1 MSVTLTQPI
10 YQSSSFGW
18 MSIVR
23 LGLVQAAIGAIV
35 VMTTSTLNRIMVV
48 ELALPASLPGLLV
61 AIHYFIQVIRPRMG
75 FESDIGGKRTPWIIG
90 GVGLLALGGFGAAIA
105 TTLMGFHLVIGIAAA
120 IVAFFLIGIGVSM
133 SGTSLLALLAK
144 GVSDERRAAAATTV
158 WLMMIFGFALTSGIA
173 GKFLDPYS
181 PEKVILISG
190 MISSIACGITVLA
203 LYRLEG
209 HELEMKRSI
218 AVEKILFRKALT
230 DILADPDTKKFTIFI
245 FLSMFAFSAQDL
257 ILEPFAGMVFKYSLG
272 ETTSLSGIQ
281 HSGVL
286 TGMLLVAVC
295 GSSRLRPYFGS
306 LRSWMIYG
314 CLASALAMLGL
325 SIAGILEGEWP
336 LKLNVFI
343 LGLANGSFSI
353 AAIASMMRLAVVG
366 GGGKEGVRIG
376 LWGGAQAIAFGLGGL
391 LGAGASDL
399 ARSIFSNPAT
409 AYSSV
414 FFIEAILFVASAYMA
429 SLVESKNS
437 SASGTR

>member
-1 MSVTLTQPI
+1 MSIAIAQAVTRHST
-10 YQSSSFGW
+10 FGW
-18 MSIVR
+18 LSIVR
-23 LGLVQAAIGAIV
+23 LGLVQASIGAIV

-61 AIHYFIQVIRPRMG
+61 AIHYFVQVIRPRMG
-75 FESDIGGKRTPWIIG
+75 FESDSGSKKTPWIIG
-90 GVGLLALGGFGAAIA
+90 GVALLALGGFGAAIA
-105 TTLMGFHLVIGIAAA
+105 MTLMGVNLIIGILVA

-144 GVSDERRAAAATTV
+144 GVSDDRRAAAATTV
-158 WLMMIFGFALTSGIA
+158 WLMMIFGFALTSGLA
-173 GKFLDPYS
+173 GKFLDPYA

-190 MISSIACGITVLA
+190 IISLVAIALTSLA

-209 HELEMKRSI
+209 SDLENKISKTK
-218 AVEKILFRKALT
+218 EKIPFKSALR
-230 DILADPDTKKFTIFI
+230 DILSDPDTKRFTIFI
-245 FLSMFAFSAQDL
+245 FLSMLAFSAQDL
-257 ILEPFAGMVFKYSLG
+257 ILEPFAGIIFKYTLG

-295 GSSRLRPYFGS
+295 GSSRLRRYFGS

-314 CLASALAMLGL
+314 CLASALAMFGL
-325 SIAGILEGEWP
+325 VMAGILEGEWP
-336 LKLNVFI
+336 LKLNVYV
-343 LGLANGSFSI
+343 LGLANGAFSI

-399 ARSIFSNPAT
+399 ARSIFTNPAW
-409 AYSSV
+409 AYASV
-414 FFIEAILFVASAYMA
+414 FFIEAILFIASAYMA
-429 SLVESKNS
+429 SLVERKSTIEFK
-437 SASGTR
+437 AG